1 MKVICL
7 QASLPVRVFASA
19 LLVAILVTTGFLWY
33 HQPALAA
40 YPGHN
45 GKIAF
50 ISDRDREEG
59 YLDIYVTSLSPGSQ
73 VTRLTNNT
81 GEVWDVHP
89 AWSPDGSRIAFARYD
104 TNDYEIFTMN
114 ADGSNVVQLTNNA
127 GWDYN
132 PAWSPDGLRIAYAGN
147 ATGVWQIYVMNYD
160 RSNKQAVTSSG
171 NDVYNVEPD
180 WSPDGSKIA
189 FEQNGEICIMNA
201 DGSGFVKLTNNTWF
215 DAEPQ
220 WHPDGSKLVF
230 TSQML
235 LDPQGSTKRYPA
247 ICVMDL
253 TTGAITPITSE
264 LVNKWEP
271 AWSPDGKQIVFQ
283 RRGISDTNWEIV
295 IINADGSGFTQLT
308 NTGGWNLHPA
318 WQRIPFELVVAQVE
332 DLVEDEVLTP
342 GTGSS
347 LTNKLDAAER
357 QLSRGNTNAATNSLR
372 AFINQVN
379 GFIKAGKL
387 SPQMGQQLIDS
398 VNGLIARIEGT

>member
-19 LLVAILVTTGFLWY
+19 LLVAILVTTGFLWS

-40 YPGHN
+40 YPGLN

-59 YLDIYVTSLSPGSQ
+59 YLDIYVTSLPPGSP
-73 VTRLTNNT
+73 VTRLTNNS

-89 AWSPDGSRIAFARYD
+89 AWSPDGSRIVFARYD

-114 ADGSNVVQLTNNA
+114 ADGSNVLQLTDNA

-220 WHPDGSKLVF
+220 WHPDGSKLVYSSRSGAF
-230 TSQML
+230 PQIYVMNADGSSQIQLTS
-235 LDPQGSTKRYPA
+235 D
-247 ICVMDL
+247 
-253 TTGAITPITSE
+253 E
-264 LVNKWEP
+264 VNKWEP

-283 RRGISDTNWEIV
+283 RNDGEGLDWEIA
-295 IINADGSGFTQLT
+295 IINADGSGLIKLT
-308 NTGGWNLHPA
+308 DNTGWDLHPA
-318 WQRIPFELVVAQVE
+318 WQRIPYTAQEQVDLVVGQVK
-332 DLVEDEVLTP
+332 DLVENEVLIP
-342 GTGSS
+342 GTGLS
-347 LTNKLDAAER
+347 LTNKLEAAER
-357 QLSRGNTNAATNSLR
+357 QLDRGNTNAATNSLR

-387 SPQMGQQLIDS
+387 SPQMGQQLIAS
-398 VNGLIARIEGT
+398 VNGLIVRIEGT